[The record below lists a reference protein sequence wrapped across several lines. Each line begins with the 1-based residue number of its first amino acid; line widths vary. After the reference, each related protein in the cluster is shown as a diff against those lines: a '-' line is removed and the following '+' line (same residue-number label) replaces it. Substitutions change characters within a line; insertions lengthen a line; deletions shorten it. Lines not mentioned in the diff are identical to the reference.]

1 MNVGI
6 RRRAAAPAT
15 PLMCHPW
22 VAASRMEQMVFDP
35 SAFVDEQVAEV
46 RKKVGS
52 RHAVIALSGGVDSTV
67 AAAIVNKAIGERL
80 HAIYVDT
87 GFMRKGETEGVE
99 AMMRRMNLNH
109 TVVHAAEEYYEA
121 LKGVTDPER
130 KRKVI
135 GEKFI
140 RIFEREARK
149 TGAKVLVQGTIAPD
163 WIESGGGNRDTI
175 KSHHNVGGLPKDMD
189 LELCEPLYHLYKD
202 EVRILARFL
211 KVEVAERQPFPGP
224 GLAVRVI
231 GELRPQRVQIAREAC
246 AIVEAE
252 IEAAVK
258 AGRMERPWQYFAVL
272 TNTPTVGVQGDLR
285 AYGET
290 VAVRAVQ
297 SFDAMTAVAVA
308 IPADVLGKIARGI
321 TNHPA
326 LKDKVNRVV
335 YDITDKPPATVEW
348 E

>member
-1 MNVGI
+1 
-6 RRRAAAPAT
+6 
-15 PLMCHPW
+15 
-22 VAASRMEQMVFDP
+22 MVFDAK
-35 SAFVDEQVAEV
+35 AFVEEQVAEV
-46 RKKVGS
+46 QRKVGG

-67 AAAIVNKAIGERL
+67 AAAIVNKAIGAKL
-80 HAIYVDT
+80 HAVYVDT

-99 AMMRRMNLNH
+99 AMMSRMGLNF
-109 TVVHAAEEYYEA
+109 TVVHAGDEYFTA

-140 RIFEREARK
+140 RIFERESKK
-149 TGAKVLVQGTIAPD
+149 TGAEVLVQGTIAPD

-175 KSHHNVGGLPKDMD
+175 KSHHNVGGLPKDMK

-202 EVRILARFL
+202 EVRAVARFL

-224 GLAVRVI
+224 GLAVRII
-231 GELRPQRVQIAREAC
+231 GELTPTRVMIAREAC
-246 AIVEAE
+246 AIVEHE
-252 IEAAVK
+252 IEAAAK
-258 AGRMERPWQYFAVL
+258 AGKMERPWQYFAVL

-290 VAVRAVQ
+290 VGVRAVQ
-297 SFDAMTAVAVA
+297 SLDAMTAMASQV
-308 IPADVLGKIARGI
+308 PFDVLQRIARGI
-321 TNHPA
+321 TNHPQ

-335 YDITDKPPATVEW
+335 YDVTDKPPATVEW